1 MNDFKKMKKLLDKP
15 LPPCIKEKV
24 IKFIKEINSR
34 ENNDDKIQTKGN

>member
-1 MNDFKKMKKLLDKP
+1 MSRFKKMKKLLNKP

-24 IKFIKEINSR
+24 MKVIKQINSR